1 MDNRYRHVQIGNC
14 QTKCPNCGKNI
25 KAAVFL
31 YYDKLNDMKLC
42 QAVVFCAECATFISK
57 KKISDESELDIEVD
71 RFPKPYCSED
81 NEPQPTPYK
90 PTVKCPYCGSKSTK
104 KISTLSRMG
113 SFATFGFA
121 GKKIGKQWHC
131 NNCKSDF

>member
-1 MDNRYRHVQIGNC
+1 MGLNNKYIYLGTC
-14 QTKCPNCGKNI
+14 EAKCPKCGHMVGNVNLVYNNEGVLLREICGCKMCGAHI
-25 KAAVFL
+25 
-31 YYDKLNDMKLC
+31 Y
-42 QAVVFCAECATFISK
+42 SK
-57 KKISDESELDIEVD
+57 DISDESEISPGI
-71 RFPKPYCSED
+71 RRAPNPNGTSED
-81 NEPQPTPYK
+81 PFK